1 MFHQINTL
9 FTFYT
14 KVLHGWNIHAILRV
28 QKYDK
33 KEAFAMDESLGK
45 VIAQRR
51 TELGITQRELARGVK
66 ISNSTVSRIEHDDNI
81 TPDNETLRAIAD
93 FLKLDYNY
101 LLALNKQIDDQPEIR
116 MIQRAAKK
124 MTSEDL
130 DKMMQI
136 LNLTFSEAFKDA
148 GGDKKDV

>member
-1 MFHQINTL
+1 
-9 FTFYT
+9 
-14 KVLHGWNIHAILRV
+14 
-28 QKYDK
+28 
-33 KEAFAMDESLGK
+33 MDESLGK

-136 LNLTFSEAFKDA
+136 LNLTFSEAFKDT

>member
-1 MFHQINTL
+1 
-9 FTFYT
+9 
-14 KVLHGWNIHAILRV
+14 
-28 QKYDK
+28 
-33 KEAFAMDESLGK
+33 MDESLGK

-136 LNLTFSEAFKDA
+136 LNLTFSGHKCNVTNLVLFK
-148 GGDKKDV
+148 

>member
-1 MFHQINTL
+1 MKPREPSQI
-9 FTFYT
+9 
-14 KVLHGWNIHAILRV
+14 
-28 QKYDK
+28 
-33 KEAFAMDESLGK
+33 
-45 VIAQRR
+45 
-51 TELGITQRELARGVK
+51 
-66 ISNSTVSRIEHDDNI
+66 
-81 TPDNETLRAIAD
+81 

-136 LNLTFSEAFKDA
+136 LNLTFSEAFKRLLVVTRRMSS
-148 GGDKKDV
+148 DKLLC